1 MAFNIFSGS
10 GKRVAD
16 GPPYAGVKTAF
27 DGEPALLFD
36 YSAGAPSPFCDP
48 FRMGDFAYSSVSAK
62 IELNPILSYPLHPR
76 PCLLSGTYAPVS
88 SGFPVTSRPAKMW

>member
-16 GPPYAGVKTAF
+16 GPPYSGVKTAF

-36 YSAGAPSPFCDP
+36 YSAGAPSPFC
-48 FRMGDFAYSSVSAK
+48 
-62 IELNPILSYPLHPR
+62 LT
-76 PCLLSGTYAPVS
+76 TYQFLIALRVRRRFNFS
-88 SGFPVTSRPAKMW
+88 LGRARQSTAALITTGI